1 MDLNEIDA
9 KRIAVGDVM
18 ETPGSR
24 SDPQVQ
30 RPPLA
35 AMNGSN
41 GHSTQ
46 HDNEVHDSRPTN
58 ARNGAKKAGP
68 QSYVKP
74 LKKQQLKD
82 EDTIRHY
89 SQAMSFGMRRL
100 QTLGSGKLM
109 ILIQQITDMRHEIS
123 EEERYYTDRLRA
135 NYNQRN
141 DEVLDLLERK
151 KKNMEAYREALSF
164 RSSLREILD
173 SRVEYSDEEEEDEED
188 EQSVEYMEVLTAKT
202 LEAKMITH
210 YSEVLD
216 FELKPLQYLTEE
228 QLIAL
233 IEQVPDLLSDVKD
246 CEYAYVDALRKNND
260 VRSKRA
266 WKLLAKK
273 QKMDDMYLFNKR
285 TLEKLRKVLHNRIAY
300 GAPSSRMIP
309 VPVDSHASQAYHQ
322 NRGNA
327 RSVNNPLQYL
337 TEEQLIALIEQVPDL
352 LSDVKDCEY
361 AYVDALRKN
370 NDVRSKRAWKLLAK
384 KQKMD
389 DMYLFNKRT
398 LEKLRKVLHN
408 RIAYGA
414 PSSRMIPVPVDSH
427 ASQAYHQNRGNA
439 RSVNN
444 RAEAA
449 PRPAQVEH
457 PTPFPKTPSHNTPK
471 PAVQSALPID
481 GYREEILYR
490 IAMDRV
496 TIIQGETGCGKS
508 SRLPVMLLEDATSR
522 GMPCRIMVST
532 VLFLHMSNLPSPS
545 PFSSTSTSSQ

>member
-246 CEYAYVDALRKNND
+246 CEYAYA
-260 VRSKRA
+260 
-266 WKLLAKK
+266 
-273 QKMDDMYLFNKR
+273 
-285 TLEKLRKVLHNRIAY
+285 
-300 GAPSSRMIP
+300 
-309 VPVDSHASQAYHQ
+309 
-322 NRGNA
+322 
-327 RSVNNPLQYL
+327 
-337 TEEQLIALIEQVPDL
+337 
-352 LSDVKDCEY
+352 
-361 AYVDALRKN
+361 DALRKN